1 MMHTLDGKRVLITGA
16 AAGIGRSMAR
26 AFSAQ
31 GAHLLLADLDAAH
44 LTEAADELVAAG
56 RPAWVYPL
64 DVTDADQ
71 IAALRDAA
79 HEQGGPIDVLVN
91 NAGVVF
97 GGAFLDV
104 PLEAHLTTM
113 RVNALGPVMLTHA
126 FLADLISRPDAHL
139 VNMASAAGYLAVPQ
153 GTTYAASK
161 WATLGFSESLHAEL
175 ASLGHRH
182 VHVTAVCPSYVTTGM
197 FDGVK
202 APLLVP
208 WLTPDQIADQVV
220 DAVLHNRTHVRE
232 PFMVKTIPA
241 LKGLLPEAA
250 FNTVTQLLGVTSSMH
265 SWHGHTADQ

>member
-1 MMHTLDGKRVLITGA
+1 MRTLDGKRVLITGA
-16 AAGIGRSMAR
+16 ASGIGHSMAR
-26 AFSAQ
+26 AFAAQ
-31 GAHLLLADLDAAH
+31 GAHLLLTDIDAAH
-44 LTEAADELVAAG
+44 LTEAANELVAAG
-56 RPAWVYPL
+56 HQACAYPL

-71 IAALRDAA
+71 IAALRDAV

-104 PLEAHLTTM
+104 PLESHLTTM
-113 RVNALGPVMLTHA
+113 QVNALGPVMLTHA
-126 FLADLISRPDAHL
+126 FLADLISRPDASL

-161 WATLGFSESLHAEL
+161 WATLGFSESLQAEL
-175 ASLGHRH
+175 SSLGHRH

-197 FDGVK
+197 FDGVQ
-202 APLLVP
+202 APMLTP
-208 WLTPDQIADQVV
+208 WLTPDQIADKVV

-232 PFMVKTIPA
+232 PFMVKITPA

-250 FNTVTQLLGVTSSMH
+250 FNSITQRLGVTSSMR
-265 SWHGHTADQ
+265 SWHGRTADQ